1 MKGKAILRSLLL
13 AYGVTGLFLLI
24 LAFLLFQFEFGGGT
38 AAVGIIIIYVVSC
51 LVGGFMAGKIIRK
64 DRYIWG
70 IVTGLSYYV
79 LLLLVSFLAQGKWD
93 MTFAHALTT
102 FFMCLGGG
110 AIGGLS
116 ASVTE
121 SRNSPF
127 LLMMSSP
134 TGTSSFI
141 STF

>member
-51 LVGGFMAGKIIRK
+51 LVGKIIRK

-110 AIGGLS
+110 AIGGMLS
-116 ASVTE
+116 
-121 SRNSPF
+121 
-127 LLMMSSP
+127 
-134 TGTSSFI
+134 
-141 STF
+141 

>member
-51 LVGGFMAGKIIRK
+51 LAGGFMAGKIIRK

-102 FFMCLGGG
+102 FFYVSWWRSHWWDAVVKAYKKML
-110 AIGGLS
+110 
-116 ASVTE
+116 
-121 SRNSPF
+121 
-127 LLMMSSP
+127 
-134 TGTSSFI
+134 
-141 STF
+141 

>member
-51 LVGGFMAGKIIRK
+51 LVGGFMRK
-64 DRYIWG
+64 NRYLWG

-110 AIGGLS
+110 AIGGMLS
-116 ASVTE
+116 
-121 SRNSPF
+121 
-127 LLMMSSP
+127 
-134 TGTSSFI
+134 
-141 STF
+141 

>member
-51 LVGGFMAGKIIRK
+51 LAGGFMAGKIIRK

-79 LLLLVSFLAQGKWD
+79 LLLLVSFLAQGKWEMGYD
-93 MTFAHALTT
+93 ICPCVDY
-102 FFMCLGGG
+102 FFYVSWWRSHWWDAVVKAYKKML
-110 AIGGLS
+110 
-116 ASVTE
+116 
-121 SRNSPF
+121 
-127 LLMMSSP
+127 
-134 TGTSSFI
+134 
-141 STF
+141 

>member
-64 DRYIWG
+64 DRYIYGGSLPGFPIMFCCFWYLFWHRGNG
-70 IVTGLSYYV
+70 I
-79 LLLLVSFLAQGKWD
+79 
-93 MTFAHALTT
+93 
-102 FFMCLGGG
+102 
-110 AIGGLS
+110 
-116 ASVTE
+116 
-121 SRNSPF
+121 
-127 LLMMSSP
+127 
-134 TGTSSFI
+134 
-141 STF
+141 

>member
-1 MKGKAILRSLLL
+1 MTVG
-13 AYGVTGLFLLI
+13 GLFYEGKSNITIIAASLWSDRTFSSDTGVS
-24 LAFLLFQFEFGGGT
+24 ARTSAGFPFLLFQFEFGGGT

-70 IVTGLSYYV
+70 IVTGLSYYA

-110 AIGGLS
+110 AIGGMLS
-116 ASVTE
+116 
-121 SRNSPF
+121 
-127 LLMMSSP
+127 
-134 TGTSSFI
+134 
-141 STF
+141 

>member
-93 MTFAHALTT
+93 ITFAHA
-102 FFMCLGGG
+102 
-110 AIGGLS
+110 
-116 ASVTE
+116 
-121 SRNSPF
+121 
-127 LLMMSSP
+127 
-134 TGTSSFI
+134 
-141 STF
+141 

>member
-1 MKGKAILRSLLL
+1 
-13 AYGVTGLFLLI
+13 
-24 LAFLLFQFEFGGGT
+24 
-38 AAVGIIIIYVVSC
+38 
-51 LVGGFMAGKIIRK
+51 MAGKIIRK

-110 AIGGLS
+110 ALVGCCRKSLQKNALKIDDFMLY
-116 ASVTE
+116 
-121 SRNSPF
+121 
-127 LLMMSSP
+127 
-134 TGTSSFI
+134 
-141 STF
+141 

>member
-1 MKGKAILRSLLL
+1 MTVG
-13 AYGVTGLFLLI
+13 GLFYEGKSNITIIAASLWSDRN
-24 LAFLLFQFEFGGGT
+24 FLLFQFEFGGGT

-110 AIGGLS
+110 AIGGMLS
-116 ASVTE
+116 
-121 SRNSPF
+121 
-127 LLMMSSP
+127 
-134 TGTSSFI
+134 
-141 STF
+141 

>member
-1 MKGKAILRSLLL
+1 MTVG
-13 AYGVTGLFLLI
+13 GLFYEGKSNITIIAAGLWSDRTFSSDTGIFALSVWI
-24 LAFLLFQFEFGGGT
+24 WRRD

-51 LVGGFMAGKIIRK
+51 LAGGFMAGKIIRK

-110 AIGGLS
+110 AIGGMLS
-116 ASVTE
+116 
-121 SRNSPF
+121 
-127 LLMMSSP
+127 
-134 TGTSSFI
+134 
-141 STF
+141 

>member
-24 LAFLLFQFEFGGGT
+24 LAFLLFQFEFGGGM

-93 MTFAHALTT
+93 MTFAHAVDY
-102 FFMCLGGG
+102 FFHVSWWRSHWWECCRKSLQKNALKIDDFMLY
-110 AIGGLS
+110 
-116 ASVTE
+116 
-121 SRNSPF
+121 
-127 LLMMSSP
+127 
-134 TGTSSFI
+134 
-141 STF
+141 

>member
-79 LLLLVSFLAQGKWD
+79 LLLLVSFLAQGNGYD
-93 MTFAHALTT
+93 LCPCVDY
-102 FFMCLGGG
+102 FFMLSWWRS
-110 AIGGLS
+110 IGGMLS
-116 ASVTE
+116 
-121 SRNSPF
+121 
-127 LLMMSSP
+127 
-134 TGTSSFI
+134 
-141 STF
+141 

>member
-38 AAVGIIIIYVVSC
+38 
-51 LVGGFMAGKIIRK
+51 AGKIIRK

-110 AIGGLS
+110 AIGGMLS
-116 ASVTE
+116 
-121 SRNSPF
+121 
-127 LLMMSSP
+127 
-134 TGTSSFI
+134 
-141 STF
+141 

>member
-93 MTFAHALTT
+93 YDLCPCVDYLFYVSWWRSHWWDAVVKAYKKML
-102 FFMCLGGG
+102 
-110 AIGGLS
+110 
-116 ASVTE
+116 
-121 SRNSPF
+121 
-127 LLMMSSP
+127 
-134 TGTSSFI
+134 
-141 STF
+141 

>member
-70 IVTGLSYYV
+70 IVTGLSYY
-79 LLLLVSFLAQGKWD
+79 
-93 MTFAHALTT
+93 ALTT

-110 AIGGLS
+110 AIGGMLS
-116 ASVTE
+116 
-121 SRNSPF
+121 
-127 LLMMSSP
+127 
-134 TGTSSFI
+134 
-141 STF
+141 